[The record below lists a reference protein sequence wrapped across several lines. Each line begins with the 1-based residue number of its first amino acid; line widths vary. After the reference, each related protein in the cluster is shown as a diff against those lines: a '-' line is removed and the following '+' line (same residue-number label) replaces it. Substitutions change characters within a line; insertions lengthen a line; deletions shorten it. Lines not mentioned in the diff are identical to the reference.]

1 MAKNSNIYK
10 FDVIERVLAES
21 PCNTKEEVLHFARI
35 MRDVAL
41 GNNSYNTE
49 VKTAFVDAYNEINT
63 GLTLENIKEIKRI
76 INNSGNK

>member
-21 PCNTKEEVLHFARI
+21 PCNTKEEVLELAKT

-41 GNNSYNTE
+41 ANKDYNAE
-49 VKTAFVDAYNEINT
+49 VKKAFADAYNEINI
-63 GLTLENIKEIKRI
+63 GLTIENIKEIKSI
-76 INNSGNK
+76 INNNKK